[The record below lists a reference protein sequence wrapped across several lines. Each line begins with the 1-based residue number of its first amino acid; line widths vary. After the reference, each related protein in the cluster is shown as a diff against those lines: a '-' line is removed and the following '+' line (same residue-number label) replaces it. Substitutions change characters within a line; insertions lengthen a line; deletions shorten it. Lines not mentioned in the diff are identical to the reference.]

1 MPSNA
6 TKGAYYKAKTR
17 KWLLAQGWQV
27 ADLEVVRWVYR
38 PGGTPIPVKRDQLGA
53 DLLALS
59 AYGVVLIQVKGGEQ
73 ARGGGQF
80 LPAQRIFA
88 AVQAPPSVVKWI
100 VAWAPRAREPRI
112 VVCSSSTTKEQRDG
126 KEESGAAQ
134 GHTEADG
141 QSQRQQQIAKRVAR
155 ARFTIARRL
164 AAQEAAERRAPRDG
178 RQRHPPA

>member
-6 TKGAYYKAKTR
+6 SRGAYFKGRTR

-38 PGGTPIPVKRDQLGA
+38 PGGTPIPVKKDQLGA

-59 AYGVVLIQVKGGEQ
+59 ASGVVLIQVKGGEQ

-88 AVQAPPSVVKWI
+88 AVQAPPCVVKWI

-112 VVCSSSTTKEQRDG
+112 VVCRSSTTKEQRNG
-126 KEESGAAQ
+126 KEENRSAQ
-134 GHTEADG
+134 GSTEALG
-141 QSQRQQQIAKRVAR
+141 RQEVTIVERAQALEASRFSPWKAR
-155 ARFTIARRL
+155 EARR
-164 AAQEAAERRAPRDG
+164 
-178 RQRHPPA
+178 